1 MAGAPPRT
9 VRTTARPHP
18 AVRRSIGHAAALPDA
33 VRDGVTE
40 LGAASAGAGPAGH
53 HGRRT
58 TADGPW
64 AVVPAT
70 GGHGCRQ
77 RTVFS
82 GTMLEDRTLTGFS
95 ATPWPATHPT
105 PWPATYPKG
114 YAVVDV
120 ETTGLA
126 RHDRIISAAVYRLDA
141 RGEVEDHW
149 YTLVNPERDPG
160 PVWIHGLT
168 SETLQDAPLF
178 ADIAEEFGERLADR
192 VLVAHNA
199 LFDWQM
205 IAREYA
211 RAKREAPVRQRL
223 CTIALAKEL
232 GLPLPNHKLESLAA
246 HFGVVQQRA
255 HHALDDARVLAE
267 AFRPSLWAA
276 AANGVRLP
284 LLECRPLTEWSDPPV
299 SRQSSGGYGGRRQ
312 SSWRPSRKR
321 PACPYP
327 NPGRYEAGKRLK
339 QGMRVAFSGD
349 TSTDR
354 ELLEDRA
361 VEAGLHVSTSLSRL
375 TSLLVTNDPDSG
387 TSKTVKARQYGTPV
401 VDEAAFVQLLKDV
414 EPADGP

>member
-1 MAGAPPRT
+1 
-9 VRTTARPHP
+9 
-18 AVRRSIGHAAALPDA
+18 
-33 VRDGVTE
+33 
-40 LGAASAGAGPAGH
+40 
-53 HGRRT
+53 
-58 TADGPW
+58 
-64 AVVPAT
+64 
-70 GGHGCRQ
+70 
-77 RTVFS
+77 
-82 GTMLEDRTLTGFS
+82 MLEDRTLAGL
-95 ATPWPATHPT
+95 PPT
-105 PWPATYPKG
+105 PWPAAYPKG

-126 RHDRIISAAVYRLDA
+126 RDDRIISAAVYRLDA

-149 YTLVNPERDPG
+149 YTTVNPERDPG

-168 SETLQDAPLF
+168 SEALEGAPLF
-178 ADIAEEFGERLADR
+178 AEIAEEFAARLADR

-199 LFDWQM
+199 VFDWQM

-211 RAKREAPVRQRL
+211 RAQREAPVRQRL

-232 GLPLPNHKLESLAA
+232 ALPLPNHKLESLAA

-267 AFRPSLWAA
+267 AFRPSLRAA
-276 AANGVRLP
+276 AAGGVRLP
-284 LLECRPLTEWSDPPV
+284 LLECRPLTEWSDRPV
-299 SRQSSGGYGGRRQ
+299 PRQQSGGYRAG
-312 SSWRPSRKR
+312 SWRAPRKR

-327 NPGRYEAGKRLK
+327 NPGRYEDGKPLK

-361 VEAGLHVSTSLSRL
+361 TEAGLHVATSLSRL

-387 TSKTVKARQYGTPV
+387 TSKVVKARQYGTPV
-401 VDEAAFVQLLKDV
+401 VDEAAFGQLLRDV
-414 EPADGP
+414 EPAEVR